1 MKSVVIH
8 SSGQGGDKLEI
19 TSYGNGTAY
28 NLTFGEAG
36 SPMRNLFFQ
45 GDEASLIRDEFDS
58 IETAF
63 PQMETRDVWLSVL
76 DPYL

>member
-8 SSGQGGDKLEI
+8 SSGHGGDKLEI
-19 TSYGNGTAY
+19 ISYGNGTAY
-28 NLTFGEAG
+28 NVAFGEAG
-36 SPMRNLFFQ
+36 SPMHNLFFQ
-45 GDEASLIRDEFDS
+45 GDDASLISDEFDS

-63 PQMETRDVWLSVL
+63 PHMETRDVWLSVL